1 MLALGDTQVFGANT
15 VNAFRFT
22 WANTKTRANDPP
34 EQFFSAA
41 DLGIPNIY
49 TYVPGTTTVFVGATG
64 QDLRFSGNHTVA
76 AKIDSRIYQFSED
89 FSYVRNRHQFSVGT
103 NVQHLYF
110 DGWDYAGSN
119 GTFTFNGTITGLAL
133 ADFLTGQMSNFGH
146 GSPNVNT
153 NHQWVPG
160 RLRPGCLAH
169 RQQGH
174 AQPGSP
180 VGSVLRHGVEERH
193 HLELLDRQLPRRHPQ
208 HQLPERAGRSA
219 LSR

>member
-1 MLALGDTQVFGANT
+1 MLALGDTQVFGANI

-76 AKIDSRIYQFSED
+76 AKIDSKIYQFSED
-89 FSYVRNRHQFSVGT
+89 FSRVWNRHQFSVGT
-103 NVQHLYF
+103 NVQYSYF
-110 DGWDYAGSN
+110 DGWDYAGLN

-133 ADFLTGQMSNFGH
+133 ADFLTGQMSNFG
-146 GSPNVNT
+146 T
-153 NHQWVPG
+153 WLTQRQHQPPVVPG
-160 RLRPGCLAH
+160 CLRAGCLAH
-169 RQQGH
+169 WQQGH

-180 VGSVLRHGVEERH
+180 LGSVLRNGVARRH
-193 HLELLDRQLPRRHPQ
+193 DLELLDRQLPRRHPQ
-208 HQLPERAGRSA
+208 HQLPERSGRSA
-219 LSR
+219 LSW